1 MDRERAWQRLR
12 QTAHPV
18 WWLSVLRRTRPI
30 GDNWGWDRGTPID
43 RFYIEA
49 FLDRHRRDIQ
59 GRVVEVKDAL
69 YTRRFGE
76 GVTKSDVLD
85 IDPANARATVHAD
98 LAAAATVPSGSFD
111 CVILTQTLQFVFDVR
126 AALAHLRRILTPG
139 GVLLTTVPTLSRVIA
154 PGSEE
159 GTDYWRFTPAAC
171 AALFGA
177 EFGAQNVLVEPL
189 GNVLAGVAFLHGL
202 AAEEVPV
209 RKLERHDPEF
219 PLVVA
224 VRAVKRPPGIR

>member
-1 MDRERAWQRLR
+1 MSSLR
-12 QTAHPV
+12 
-18 WWLSVLRRTRPI
+18 VLRRTRPI
-30 GDNWGWDRGTPID
+30 GDNWGWDRGTPVD

-49 FLDRHRRDIQ
+49 FLDRHRQDIH
-59 GRVVEVKDAL
+59 GRVVEVKDAF

-85 IDPANARATVHAD
+85 IDPANEHATVHAD
-98 LAAAATVPSGSFD
+98 LAAAAAVPSGSFD

-126 AALAHLRRILTPG
+126 AALAHLHRILTPG
-139 GVLLTTVPTLSRVIA
+139 GVLLTTVPALSRVD
-154 PGSEE
+154 E

-171 AALFGA
+171 AALFEA

-202 AAEEVPV
+202 AAEEVPA
-209 RKLERHDPEF
+209 RKLERNDPEF

-224 VRAVKRPPGIR
+224 VRAVKRQPGIR